1 MTTRALVLYVAV
13 AALATIR
20 PEPLAA
26 APPCAELASL
36 ALPGTTIT
44 RAEVVNAGAFTLPT
58 SYPASPAGTPPPVQA
73 LQSAPAFCRVTATLT
88 PSADSEIGI
97 EVWLP
102 AAGWN
107 GKFVAVG
114 NGGWA
119 GSISYGALAIALR
132 RGYAAASTNTG
143 HAGAAGDGSF
153 AFNHPEKLID
163 FGYRAVHEMTV
174 QAKAIIAALYKQPA
188 RLSYWNGCS
197 TGGRQGLMAAQRYP
211 DDFDAILAGA
221 PANNHSRLG
230 VSRLAVSMPPLKDPA
245 AAVSAAKLATITRAV
260 LAACDG
266 KDGVKDGVLN
276 DPRACSFDV
285 ATLQCTGAET
295 DACLTAPQL
304 ATVKRAYAPMT
315 RSNGERIFAGKV
327 PGSESAWGMVSG
339 SADTLSMVALQIA
352 HGDPA
357 WDPKSF
363 DLERDLPLAIEKV
376 GYAVNAI
383 DPDLRKFKAR
393 GGKLLLYHGWNDG
406 LISAGN
412 TVDYLES
419 VRGAMGRGQDDW
431 LRLFMVPGMGH
442 CQGGA
447 GADQV
452 NWMAPLE
459 RWRESG
465 KAPDRI
471 EAARVVNNRIE
482 ITRPLCPY
490 PQIAQYTGVGG
501 TSDTGNF
508 VCKAP

>member
-1 MTTRALVLYVAV
+1 MTS
-13 AALATIR
+13 AALLLAGVLAAPADCDALARLTLPSTTITTAQWVQAGPFSLPPAQGEGAPATPAAPR
-20 PEPLAA
+20 PAA
-26 APPCAELASL
+26 APPIV
-36 ALPGTTIT
+36 LP
-44 RAEVVNAGAFTLPT
+44 AH
-58 SYPASPAGTPPPVQA
+58 
-73 LQSAPAFCRVTATLT
+73 CRVAIVMR
-88 PSADSEIGI
+88 PSSDSQIEA

-102 AAGWN
+102 AEWN
-107 GKFVAVG
+107 GKFQAVG

-119 GSISYGALAIALR
+119 GSISYPAMARALQN
-132 RGYAAASTNTG
+132 GYATASTDTG
-143 HAGAAGDGSF
+143 HKGGNASF
-153 AFNHPEKLID
+153 AIGHPEKLID
-163 FGYRAVHEMTV
+163 FGYRAVHELTV
-174 QAKAIIAALYKQPA
+174 QAKALIAAYYKQPA

-230 VSRLAVSMPPLKDPA
+230 VSRLAVSVPPLLNPA
-245 AAVSAAKLATITRAV
+245 AAVPATKLSMITRAV

-266 KDGVKDGVLN
+266 RDGVRDGFLN
-276 DPRACSFDV
+276 DPRACAFDV

-295 DACLTAPQL
+295 EACLTAPQL
-304 ATVKRAYAPMT
+304 ATVKRAYAPLT
-315 RSNGERIFAGKV
+315 RSNGEMVFAGKV

-339 SADTLSMVALQIA
+339 TPDTLSLVALQIA
-352 HGDPA
+352 HGNAA

-363 DLERDLPLAIEKV
+363 DLERDLALAIEKV

-412 TVDYLES
+412 TVDYVES
-419 VRGAMGRGQDDW
+419 VTGTMGRGQDDW

-447 GADQV
+447 GPDQV
-452 NWMAPLE
+452 NWLAPLE

-465 KAPDRI
+465 KAPERI
-471 EAARVVNNRIE
+471 EAAKIVNNRIE
-482 ITRPLCPY
+482 LTRPLCPY
-490 PQIAQYTGVGG
+490 PQIAHYTGVGS
-501 TSDTGNF
+501 TNDAGNF